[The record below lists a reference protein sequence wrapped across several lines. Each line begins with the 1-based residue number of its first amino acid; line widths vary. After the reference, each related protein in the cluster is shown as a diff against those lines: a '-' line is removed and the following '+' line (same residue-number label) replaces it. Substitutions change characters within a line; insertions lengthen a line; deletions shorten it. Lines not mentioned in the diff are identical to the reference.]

1 MPEFPNILLVDDD
14 DAIARLI
21 EMNLRRNGLLK
32 VSRAANGKEGLEQ
45 LDLIEKSSQESHLV
59 ILLDLRMP
67 VMDGMEMLR
76 RVRANP
82 ERRQI
87 PVIILTTSDNPR
99 EAEEC
104 YAGGCSFFMRKP
116 VEYKQF
122 TENVKS
128 LADFLK
134 SCLIPKLRSRHD

>member
-1 MPEFPNILLVDDD
+1 MAEIPEILLVDDD
-14 DAIARLI
+14 DAISRLI

-32 VSRAANGKEGLEQ
+32 VSRAANGRQGLEQ
-45 LDLIEKSSQESHLV
+45 LEQIARQGQEAHLV

-67 VMDGMEMLR
+67 VMDGLEMLR
-76 RVRANP
+76 HLRAQP
-82 ERRQI
+82 GRRQI
-87 PVIILTTSDNPR
+87 PVIILTTSDNPD

-104 YAGGCSFFMRKP
+104 YASGCSFFMRKP

>member
-1 MPEFPNILLVDDD
+1 MAEIPNILLIDDD

-32 VSRAANGKEGLEQ
+32 VTRAANGKEGLDQ
-45 LDLIEKSSQESHLV
+45 LDLIEKNSQESHLV

-67 VMDGMEMLR
+67 VMDGLEMLR
-76 RVRANP
+76 RLRLNP

-87 PVIILTTSDNPR
+87 PVIILTTSDNPS

-122 TENVKS
+122 TENIKS

-134 SCLIPKLRSRHD
+134 SCLIPKLRLRHE